1 MSNVSTDFISLP
13 GLTSSSIMTSPTPA
27 SAGLKNRSQSLMV
40 KVRRGTLFRPRGRT
54 ESFDLVE
61 QRTAAS
67 ATAAFNNKGQDF
79 MINND
84 NRDSSPKKKSCLKL
98 KMTKNKGKAKG
109 KVNSDTSTEKNIKN
123 PTIRTVSFDARAAS
137 LAIPHPESNP
147 LLNKEAADGS
157 TQRFQITKTR
167 HYIRKF
173 VKLTGHTYACI
184 NLTFFKYAAH
194 SITGNGLKLIWKKFV
209 KSLQVNFWRV
219 LVILNHLKQRCWCC

>member
-1 MSNVSTDFISLP
+1 MSNVLTDFISLP
-13 GLTSSSIMTSPTPA
+13 GPTSSSTMTSSTPPA
-27 SAGLKNRSQSLMV
+27 AVSAGLKNRSQSLMV

-157 TQRFQITKTR
+157 TQRFQITKNPPKI
-167 HYIRKF
+167 YIRKF
-173 VKLTGHTYACI
+173 VKSTGHTYACN
-184 NLTFFKYAAH
+184 NLTSFAYVAYA
-194 SITGNGLKLIWKKFV
+194 ITGNGNYANLLKSIWKN
-209 KSLQVNFWRV
+209 S
-219 LVILNHLKQRCWCC
+219 